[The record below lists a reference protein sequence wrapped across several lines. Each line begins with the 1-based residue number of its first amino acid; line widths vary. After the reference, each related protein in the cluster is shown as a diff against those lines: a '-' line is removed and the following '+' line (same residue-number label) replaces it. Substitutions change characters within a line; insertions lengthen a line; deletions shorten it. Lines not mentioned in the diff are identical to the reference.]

1 MIPFPTLQ
9 VPVVVAPMAGGPST
23 PAFVA
28 AVCAAG
34 GTGFLAAGY
43 RTADEILTQIE
54 RTRELTDNPFG
65 VNVFVPTV
73 DSVVGTTPAQ
83 KHAMGQFRQRLL
95 PLAAQLR
102 VDLPAVDWAD
112 DDGCD
117 AKIDALEQARVA
129 MVSFTFGVPDA
140 EVIERLHAVD
150 TGVVVMVTDADEATA
165 AARAGADALIVQGDG
180 AGGHRGTHAVQAIPS
195 DRGWREILRET
206 RTVTRL
212 PLIVAGAIMSARDTR
227 LALDSGAVAVLCG
240 TAFLLADE
248 AGTSAAHRAG
258 LQGGTFDQ
266 TVVGRSFSG
275 RPARSLRNEF
285 VDRYGDLAP
294 AIYPAVNQ
302 VTAPLRAAAAR
313 LADPQGV
320 ALWAGTGW
328 ASAHAGPAAEIVETL
343 LP

>member
-23 PAFVA
+23 PALVA

-34 GTGFLAAGY
+34 VLAAGY

-54 RTRELTDNPFG
+54 QTRELTDSPFG
-65 VNVFVPTV
+65 VNVFVPTA

-112 DDGCD
+112 DDGFD
-117 AKIDALEQARVA
+117 AKIDTLEQARVA
-129 MVSFTFGVPDA
+129 MVSFTFGVPGA

-150 TGVVVMVTDADEATA
+150 TCVVVMVTDADEATA

-227 LALDSGAVAVLCG
+227 LALDSGAVAVAVLCG

-294 AIYPAVNQ
+294 AIYPAVSQ

-328 ASAHAGPAAEIVETL
+328 QSAHAGPAAEIVATL